1 MASAGRKP
9 RVSLIDFNTGVPSPL
24 FSYDAQLRAGVVSF
38 NRCIFNPTSGLT
50 IGSSQLTVALHR
62 GTVCT
67 LEWRAPE
74 SDRLEK
80 KSIRDGLCHINGANR
95 PLFMAWED
103 SFEVS
108 IVAID
113 DRFVKATQAE
123 VFGTDRLDLPTR
135 IGIGDSLLRR
145 LIEVCDAEIDSHPAN
160 SRLFAE
166 GLATALIV
174 HLFRSQAKPPPG
186 TVAKG
191 GLTPRALRQ
200 VLEYIDDHLATDV
213 GLVELAQIARISPH
227 HFGTAF
233 KLSMGIPPHRYLVGR
248 RVHKAKELLLDG
260 EMSAEAIATAS
271 GFSSQSHMTIN
282 FRRIVGTTPSR
293 FRRESV

>member
-1 MASAGRKP
+1 MPPISA
-9 RVSLIDFNTGVPSPL
+9 FH
-24 FSYDAQLRAGVVSF
+24 RAGGGS
-38 NRCIFNPTSGLT
+38 TSSAT
-50 IGSSQLTVALHR
+50 GSSQLTVALHR
-62 GTVCT
+62 GAACT
-67 LEWRAPE
+67 LEWRPPE
-74 SDRLEK
+74 SDRLER
-80 KSIRDGLCHINGANR
+80 KSIRDGHCHINGANR
-95 PLFMAWED
+95 PLFMAWKT

-113 DRFVKATQAE
+113 DLFVKATQAKE
-123 VFGTDRLDLPTR
+123 FGTDRLDLPTR
-135 IGIGDSLLRR
+135 IGIEDSLVRR
-145 LIEVCDAEIDSHPAN
+145 IIEVCDAEIDSHPAN

-166 GLATALIV
+166 GLAAGLIV
-174 HLFRSQAKPPPG
+174 HLFRSQAKHQAH
-186 TVAKG
+186 TVTKG

-200 VLEYIDDHLATDV
+200 VLEYIDAHLSNDV

-233 KLSMGIPPHRYLVGR
+233 KLSMGISPHRYLVGR
-248 RVHKAKELLLDG
+248 RPHKAKELLLDG
-260 EMSAEAIATAS
+260 EMSADAIATAS